1 MVRRPIT
8 RGAYGGGDR
17 PEGCETGGVLVDEIA
32 PAEVGDTYLLDVRE
46 ADEWAAG
53 RAPGSV
59 HLPMSEVVERFAE
72 VPTDQVV
79 AVVCRV
85 GARSAQV
92 AAWLRHQGVRAV
104 NVEGGLLRWQRDGL
118 PVDGVVL

>member
-1 MVRRPIT
+1 
-8 RGAYGGGDR
+8 
-17 PEGCETGGVLVDEIA
+17 VLTDEIA

-59 HLPMSEVVERFAE
+59 HLPMSEVVDRVAE
-72 VPTDQVV
+72 VPRDRVV

-85 GARSAQV
+85 GSRSAQV
-92 AAWLRHQGVRAV
+92 AAWLRHQGVQAV
-104 NVEGGLLRWQRDGL
+104 NVEGGLLRWQREGL
-118 PVDGVVL
+118 PLDGHVA